1 MTRSTVGA
9 LQMPAGGGLR
19 RLTEAKAKHPTRW
32 RWVMVLLIMLLPALA
47 ACQGKDE
54 SAPVGIVGYNHTDTT
69 IAQFLINGGNGDS
82 FIDAHTGGG
91 STSCC
96 AMIPD
101 HWRPGMKVEISWTTD
116 LKTYHKQMVPIPEY
130 DDKAGHMA
138 VHFLRN
144 GEVRVYVSNLYL
156 GHPDY
161 PLTGPEAGLSPGED
175 PVREDLRRAKEG
187 AEQ

>member
-1 MTRSTVGA
+1 MTSTGILPADGTWRLARAGVQRPARWCWGIA
-9 LQMPAGGGLR
+9 LL
-19 RLTEAKAKHPTRW
+19 
-32 RWVMVLLIMLLPALA
+32 VMLLPALA
-47 ACQGKDE
+47 ACQGKGK

-144 GEVRVYVSNLYL
+144 GEIRIYVSNLYL

-187 AEQ
+187 AKQ